1 MAEIESNPKE
11 VSKTS
16 IVIKSVVAL
25 ALGILILM
33 LPRPDNLTPEGH
45 RFLALLLTVV
55 VLWVSEAVP
64 IGVTALLAGASLIL
78 LKIQPAQSAWAP
90 YASPAVMFVLMVI
103 MFGVVLNEVGLAN
116 RMMFYLLKFAGTK
129 VKRLSLILAIG
140 CTLTSTIFHD
150 ATITVIMVFAFVPV
164 FMSMGMKPGMGHRLP
179 TFFFML
185 IPLSASAGGFGTLL
199 GGGRNPLAL
208 EILQKF
214 SGGQIKI
221 GFLEYIV
228 IMFPICILT
237 AVATWAILWVLLR
250 PKEKELVGIELADP
264 GPMSGKE
271 WGVLTVFV
279 ITFILWFSGDLTG
292 WHYSVPAAFAI
303 LGFCAPGWIS
313 FRTICDKFPWES
325 WIVFG
330 AGVSMGGIDAGQR
343 RRALSGRDPAAA
355 FGRQTD
361 VCSLLRH
368 RLFRVVPV
376 QHDEQLG
383 GRGPD
388 AAHCSA
394 HGRNDADVAAV
405 RGHDSAHDDLLHHA
419 RDRLPPHHHRLQHR
433 LLQPEGFRQ
442 DRGPLVPDPAGDLCV
457 EHDGLLAADRVRQ
470 IATQRVNRPPPQRAD
485 SARRRWGSP
494 RRETFFS
501 PHGLLAAG
509 PQPEDRGERHVQN
522 TQLHHAGR

>member
-1 MAEIESNPKE
+1 MAEIESNQKK
-11 VSKTS
+11 VTTTS

-25 ALGILILM
+25 SLGILILM
-33 LPRPDNLTPEGH
+33 LPRPDNLTPEAH

-55 VLWVSEAVP
+55 ILWVSEAVP
-64 IGVTALLAGASLIL
+64 IGVTALLAGAGLIL
-78 LKIQPAQSAWAP
+78 LKIQPAQNAWAP
-90 YASPAVMFVLMVI
+90 FASPAVMFVLMVI

-116 RMMFYLLKFAGTK
+116 RLMFYLLKFAGTK

-140 CTLTSTIFHD
+140 CTLTSTVFHD

-214 SGGQIKI
+214 SGGQITI

-330 AGVSMGGIDAGQR
+330 AGVSMGVSMLDSGAGRFLAETLLPLLDGKPMFVVYYGIGFFGSF
-343 RRALSGRDPAAA
+343 LS
-355 FGRQTD
+355 
-361 VCSLLRH
+361 SMM
-368 RLFRVVPV
+368 
-376 QHDEQLG
+376 
-383 GRGPD
+383 
-388 AAHCSA
+388 S
-394 HGRNDADVAAV
+394 NSAAV
-405 RGHDSAHDDLLHHA
+405 ALMLPIVLPMAEMMQMSPQSVAMIAPMTTSFIMLVIGCPPTIIAYSTGYFSQKEFVKIAVPWCLILLVVCV
-419 RDRLPPHHHRLQHR
+419 LSMMIYWPLI
-433 LLQPEGFRQ
+433 GF
-442 DRGPLVPDPAGDLCV
+442 VK
-457 EHDGLLAADRVRQ
+457 
-470 IATQRVNRPPPQRAD
+470 
-485 SARRRWGSP
+485 
-494 RRETFFS
+494 
-501 PHGLLAAG
+501 
-509 PQPEDRGERHVQN
+509 
-522 TQLHHAGR
+522 